1 MEPADAQ
8 FDPNEHEPLVGAA
21 RKHARTNARTATL
34 PSPHREQRDGQGH
47 GKMRVGRRGVDE
59 HAMVGGGGA
68 TAAAASVRKVGWLT
82 MSFVLMSDQI
92 GYGILSLP
100 KAYANLGYLGGSFAV
115 LILGGLT
122 TYTGLLLVRIRRDNP
137 KMTSYRQLFG
147 ETFSPTVGAYASVCV
162 K

>member
-8 FDPNEHEPLVGAA
+8 FDPNEHDPLVGAA
-21 RKHARTNARTATL
+21 RTHARSNARTDTL
-34 PSPHREQRDGQGH
+34 PTPPWEQREGQGYR
-47 GKMRVGRRGVDE
+47 KKRVGRRGGDE
-59 HAMVGGGGA
+59 HAMAGGGVG
-68 TAAAASVRKVGWLT
+68 TGPAASVQEVGWLT

-115 LILGGLT
+115 LLLGALT

-137 KMTSYRQLFG
+137 KMTSYRQLFR